1 VKPTTHTGALN
12 SLAAYIVIAVGVLV
26 FFFGAVT
33 TGGFLVFMVVF
44 VLAVFAA
51 TIMLKRLWHRLVGVR

>member
-1 VKPTTHTGALN
+1 VKPTTHTGPLN
-12 SLAAYIVIAVGVLV
+12 SLAVYIVIAVGLLA
-26 FFFGAVT
+26 FFFGTVT
-33 TGGFLVFMVVF
+33 TGGFLVFMIVF